1 VILRMKDMRFM
12 TLDDRRIVDHFAK
25 LLDKETDRGAG
36 AKSRPDNDEHE
47 NTGDRIPL
55 KDQINIQTTL

>member
-1 VILRMKDMRFM
+1 
-12 TLDDRRIVDHFAK
+12 VDHFAK